1 MQSLAF
7 LWFQLQMT
15 QQYLNEKTFR
25 PAQSRA
31 NSANLNRPTGADT
44 LRSEPALDLLRER
57 EDFKKL
63 MAEIEALNMA
73 ETMRDKSAGT
83 K

>member
-25 PAQSRA
+25 PAQSPA
-31 NSANLNRPTGADT
+31 NPANLNSPTGADT
-44 LRSEPALDLLRER
+44 LQPIPV
-57 EDFKKL
+57 FKKIRRAAWKPVAPQRTQVL
-63 MAEIEALNMA
+63 KQ
-73 ETMRDKSAGT
+73 D
-83 K
+83 